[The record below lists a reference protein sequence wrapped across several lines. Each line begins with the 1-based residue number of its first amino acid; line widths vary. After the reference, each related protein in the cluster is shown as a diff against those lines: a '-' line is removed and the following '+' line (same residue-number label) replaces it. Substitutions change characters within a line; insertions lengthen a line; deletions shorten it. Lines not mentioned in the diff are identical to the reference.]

1 MVMHVDGMV
10 KITIM
15 GQTKILYLFIYWV
28 CHSQMC
34 GNVFVLVGG
43 FGFL

>member
-28 CHSQMC
+28 CHSQSVEMSSC
-34 GNVFVLVGG
+34 W
-43 FGFL
+43 